1 MRCLLFFV
9 WHWLSRL
16 LHDPWLKVT
25 HFGWVSSAAMACTL
39 VLGLLSPAC
48 QAADK
53 PSRPNIIFIMADDL
67 GTAEL
72 GCYGQQK
79 IKTPHIDQLA
89 AEGIRFTNH
98 YTSAPVCAP
107 ARCSLMTGKHGG
119 HALVR
124 DNFENHPD
132 DYLFD
137 DNFGG
142 QYPLPKDTVT
152 IATLLKQAG
161 YATGAFGKW
170 GLGGVGTS
178 GDPLNLGFDRF
189 FGYNCQRH
197 AHNLYPTYLVDN
209 RTQRFLP
216 GNSRKRT
223 GQTYAPQVIA
233 DEMLNFVRE
242 NKDRPFFVYYPTVIP
257 HLARAGARGR
267 SGSIQRPLGRNTL
280 YRQVLP
286 AS

>member
-67 GTAEL
+67 GAAEL

-98 YTSAPVCAP
+98 YTSAPVCAGT
-107 ARCSLMTGKHGG
+107 LQ
-119 HALVR
+119 
-124 DNFENHPD
+124 PD
-132 DYLFD
+132 D
-137 DNFGG
+137 
-142 QYPLPKDTVT
+142 
-152 IATLLKQAG
+152 
-161 YATGAFGKW
+161 W
-170 GLGGVGTS
+170 
-178 GDPLNLGFDRF
+178 
-189 FGYNCQRH
+189 
-197 AHNLYPTYLVDN
+197 
-209 RTQRFLP
+209 
-216 GNSRKRT
+216 
-223 GQTYAPQVIA
+223 QTW
-233 DEMLNFVRE
+233 
-242 NKDRPFFVYYPTVIP
+242 
-257 HLARAGARGR
+257 RACPGARQFREPSGR
-267 SGSIQRPLGRNTL
+267 LF
-280 YRQVLP
+280 V
-286 AS
+286 